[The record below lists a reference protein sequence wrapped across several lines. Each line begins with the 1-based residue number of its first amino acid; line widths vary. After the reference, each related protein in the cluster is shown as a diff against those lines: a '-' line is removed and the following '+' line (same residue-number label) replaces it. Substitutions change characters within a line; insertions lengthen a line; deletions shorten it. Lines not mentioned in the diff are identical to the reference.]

1 MSFRIPNILDMSNFI
16 PMSRFKLSILEQEY
30 YIGDILYL
38 ISRCIMSVC
47 PIKEDV
53 KLDHLVKV
61 MSEVK
66 LDHSVKFDVWLCC
79 YKMNE
84 FQFLVQ
90 CPVYN
95 RH

>member
-1 MSFRIPNILDMSNFI
+1 MHN
-16 PMSRFKLSILEQEY
+16 
-30 YIGDILYL
+30 
-38 ISRCIMSVC
+38 VC
-47 PIKEDV
+47 PIKGDV

-61 MSEVK
+61 MSDVK

-79 YKMNE
+79 YKMNN

>member
-1 MSFRIPNILDMSNFI
+1 
-16 PMSRFKLSILEQEY
+16 
-30 YIGDILYL
+30 
-38 ISRCIMSVC
+38 MSVC
-47 PIKEDV
+47 PIKDDV

-61 MSEVK
+61 MSDVK

-79 YKMNE
+79 YKMNK

-95 RH
+95 RR